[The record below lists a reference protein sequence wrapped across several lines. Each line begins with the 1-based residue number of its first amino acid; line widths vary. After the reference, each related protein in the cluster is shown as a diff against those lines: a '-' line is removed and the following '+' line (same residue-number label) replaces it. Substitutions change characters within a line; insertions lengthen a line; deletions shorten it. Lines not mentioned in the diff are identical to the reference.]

1 MKCLIGLGN
10 PGSEYEETKHNLG
23 YVVIDRIA
31 QRKRTTLKPGSGPY
45 WESKDRTGS
54 FLLIKPT
61 TSMNESGV
69 AVLALKDKYEFSPS
83 DMLVIYDDLDLPL
96 GSVRI
101 REKGGA
107 GGHHGMESIIYHLRS
122 EDFPRIR
129 LGIDS
134 VERDSDDVEFVL
146 SRFSEDQIGDIRNMV
161 DYAADGA
168 LEFVYSDIQKSM
180 NKFNKRENEGNL
192 NREEN

>member
-1 MKCLIGLGN
+1 
-10 PGSEYEETKHNLG
+10 
-23 YVVIDRIA
+23 
-31 QRKRTTLKPGSGPY
+31 
-45 WESKDRTGS
+45 
-54 FLLIKPT
+54 
-61 TSMNESGV
+61 
-69 AVLALKDKYEFSPS
+69 
-83 DMLVIYDDLDLPL
+83 
-96 GSVRI
+96 
-101 REKGGA
+101 
-107 GGHHGMESIIYHLRS
+107 MESIIYHLRS

-146 SRFSEDQIGDIRNMV
+146 SRFSEDQTGDIRNMV

-168 LEFVYSDIQKSM
+168 LEFIYSDIQRSM

>member
-1 MKCLIGLGN
+1 MIGLGN

-23 YVVIDRIA
+23 YMVIDRIA
-31 QRKRTTLKPGSGPY
+31 QRKKMTLEPGSGRY
-45 WESKDRTGS
+45 WESKNGTGS

-69 AVLALKDKYEFSPS
+69 AVLALKDKYDFSPS

-129 LGIDS
+129 LGIDN

-146 SRFSEDQIGDIRNMV
+146 SRFSEDQTGDIRNMV

-168 LEFVYSDIQKSM
+168 LEFIYSDIQRSM
-180 NKFNKRENEGNL
+180 NKFNKRENKGNL

>member
-23 YVVIDRIA
+23 YMVIDRIA
-31 QRKRTTLKPGSGPY
+31 QRKKMTLKPGSGRY
-45 WESKDRTGS
+45 WESKNGTGS

-69 AVLALKDKYEFSPS
+69 AVLALKDKYDFSPS
-83 DMLVIYDDLDLPL
+83 DMLVVYDDLDLPL

-107 GGHHGMESIIYHLRS
+107 AGHHGMESIIYHLRS

-146 SRFSEDQIGDIRNMV
+146 SRFNEDQIGDIRNMV

-168 LEFVYSDIQKSM
+168 LEFAYRDIQRSM
-180 NKFNKRENEGNL
+180 NKFNKRENKGNS

>member
-1 MKCLIGLGN
+1 MIGLGN
-10 PGSEYEETKHNLG
+10 PGSEYKETKHNLG
-23 YVVIDRIA
+23 YMVIDRIA

-45 WESKDRTGS
+45 WESKDGTGS

-69 AVLALKDKYEFSPS
+69 AVLALKDKYDFSPS
-83 DMLVIYDDLDLPL
+83 DILVIYDDLDLPL

-146 SRFSEDQIGDIRNMV
+146 SRFSEDQVGDIRNMV

-168 LEFVYSDIQKSM
+168 LEFVYRNIQRSM